1 MYRNHHH
8 ADHHADHHHHN
19 DHDCGFG
26 PNRAPDPG
34 RPPFERPG
42 HHCPPGGANR
52 REQLHH
58 TLMYLDRLHYQCLHM
73 ELDKIGLYP
82 GQPQLLM
89 GLMHHDG
96 LSQRELAQRAH
107 VRPATMTVM
116 LQRMESAGLV
126 ERRAD
131 AQDMRVQRVYLNEAG
146 RKAARAMRETM
157 QRLSEGL
164 FAGFDEAEEQQLLAM
179 LERVGENTR
188 RLMPETGRHQ
198 HSRQEDDLCENFSDT

>member
-8 ADHHADHHHHN
+8 DLCDR
-19 DHDCGFG
+19 GFG
-26 PNRAPDPG
+26 PDHAPNPGRAPLGHPG
-34 RPPFERPG
+34 RRFPP
-42 HHCPPGGANR
+42 GANR

-58 TLMYLDRLHYQCLHM
+58 MLMYLDRLHYQCMHM

-89 GLMHHDG
+89 GLTHHDG

-131 AQDMRVQRVYLNEAG
+131 TQDMRVQRVYLNEAG
-146 RKAARAMRETM
+146 RKAAQAMHETM
-157 QRLSEGL
+157 RRLSESL
-164 FAGFDEAEEQQLLAM
+164 FAGFDEAEEQLLLAL
-179 LERVGENTR
+179 LERVSENAR
-188 RLMPETGRHQ
+188 GLMPNTGRHQ
-198 HSRQEDDLCENFSDT
+198 HSHQEEDACENFSDT